1 MLNAK
6 QQVLKVVEQLPD
18 DCSIEDIQYQLYV
31 LETLQR
37 RVEMADQGDF
47 ISQEEAEKRMD
58 KWL

>member
-37 RVEMADQGDF
+37 RAEMAEQGDF
-47 ISQEEAEKRMD
+47 VSQEEAEKRMD
-58 KWL
+58 KWQ